1 MGRIKI
7 VLLFNE
13 DDERQ
18 NEVGKFLRTQQRCK
32 TALITSLLYDWLKR
46 QKASSPADYTLP
58 GKDTDELAMQV
69 KNVLLSDTSFVN
81 QIYNLVSEQNTGTE
95 EVNTSGK
102 ESCETHGVELDIDE
116 DMLLAGM
123 SIFEGQL

>member
-18 NEVGKFLRTQQRCK
+18 NEVGKFLKTQQRCK

-46 QKASSPADYTLP
+46 QDISSPAEYNLP
-58 GKDTDELAMQV
+58 EKDSEELAMQV
-69 KNVLLSDTSFVN
+69 KEVLLSDSSFVN
-81 QIYNLVSEQNTGTE
+81 RISDLLLNQKVGTPHLNSSGD
-95 EVNTSGK
+95 EV
-102 ESCETHGVELDIDE
+102 CETHGMKLDIDE